1 MKMLSKLIPIN
12 KLFLLLFIFLFGCE
26 HLNKIQVKGEVTGT
40 KYSSQQFIKGKHIIS
55 ATYPLSETV
64 NIKGKVAQP
73 YISEHSMDVG
83 MPDYGETGLEILF

>member
-1 MKMLSKLIPIN
+1 MN

-26 HLNKIQVKGEVTGT
+26 HLDKIQVRGEITGT
-40 KYSSQQFIKGKHIIS
+40 KYSNQPFVEGKHTMS
-55 ATYPLSETV
+55 ATYPLSDRV
-64 NIKGKVAQP
+64 NIKGKIAQP

>member
-1 MKMLSKLIPIN
+1 MA
-12 KLFLLLFIFLFGCE
+12 LLLLPNVGGCQ

-40 KYSSQQFIKGKHIIS
+40 KYSSQQFTKGKHIIS

-73 YISEHSMDVG
+73 YISNHSIDAG

>member
-1 MKMLSKLIPIN
+1 MKKKIQLITI
-12 KLFLLLFIFLFGCE
+12 LLLLLNAGCE

-40 KYSSQQFIKGKHIIS
+40 KYSNQQFTKGKHIIS
-55 ATYPLSETV
+55 ATYPISETI

-73 YISEHSMDVG
+73 YISNHSMDVG

>member
-1 MKMLSKLIPIN
+1 MQLIAIS
-12 KLFLLLFIFLFGCE
+12 LLLLNAGCE

-40 KYSSQQFIKGKHIIS
+40 KYSNQQFTKGKHIIS
-55 ATYPLSETV
+55 ATYPISETV

-73 YISEHSMDVG
+73 YISNHSMDTG

>member
-1 MKMLSKLIPIN
+1 
-12 KLFLLLFIFLFGCE
+12 
-26 HLNKIQVKGEVTGT
+26 
-40 KYSSQQFIKGKHIIS
+40 
-55 ATYPLSETV
+55 V

>member
-1 MKMLSKLIPIN
+1 MIN
-12 KLFLLLFIFLFGCE
+12 KLVLLAILLAGCE
-26 HLNKIQVKGEVTGT
+26 NLSKIETKGEITGT
-40 KYSSQQFIKGKHIIS
+40 RYSNQQFTRGKHIIS

-73 YISEHSMDVG
+73 YISNHSMDVG

>member
-1 MKMLSKLIPIN
+1 MKMELKLILIN
-12 KLFLLLFIFLFGCE
+12 NLLLFLFIFLFGCE
-26 HLNKIQVKGEVTGT
+26 HLEKIQVKGEVTGT
-40 KYSSQQFIKGKHIIS
+40 KYSSQQFTKGKHIIS